1 MRPGRIGS
9 ATSPT
14 CLWHRSA
21 RSRGHIGVL
30 PLGGLDGATGT
41 MSPIGAPGGT
51 PHGTPDGIIGSS
63 RRYRLTTLLWVSP
76 ASPACRAKR
85 LMQENSSTTAPSGGP
100 FSRTPHRRRALRGG
114 WGDWTTPPGKLGRK
128 ACFSIAVLR
137 HLWRS
142 LAQSG
147 GRILI
152 PRLLLLLFLTLGL
165 TGGPMGG
172 IIGIIMAPIG

>member
-1 MRPGRIGS
+1 MG
-9 ATSPT
+9 
-14 CLWHRSA
+14 
-21 RSRGHIGVL
+21 
-30 PLGGLDGATGT
+30 
-41 MSPIGAPGGT
+41 
-51 PHGTPDGIIGSS
+51 
-63 RRYRLTTLLWVSP
+63 TTLLWVSP
-76 ASPACRAKR
+76 AIPACRAKR
-85 LMQENSSTTAPSGGP
+85 LMRENSSTTAPSGGP

-114 WGDWTTPPGKLGRK
+114 WGDWTTPPGKHGRK

-147 GRILI
+147 GRILL

-172 IIGIIMAPIG
+172 IIGIIMAPIGTIGTSRKHQTAARKLSPRCTVQLFVVVGGPTKM